1 MNCYCKP
8 VVSNVVPC
16 RKPHKKF
23 KWAKMGAGAV
33 GRSNSECK
41 RVFEEE
47 EEEEEGAPPTNVT
60 GYNVG

>member
-1 MNCYCKP
+1 MSHAESP
-8 VVSNVVPC
+8 T
-16 RKPHKKF
+16 KKF

-33 GRSNSECK
+33 GRSDSECK

-60 GYNVG
+60 GYNALLVKRVNGV